1 MARFRETAR
10 YLIVLGDHVLGGL
23 PETSDVDHLDVEVQ
37 VASDD
42 VGVAGLVLLVRVQGS
57 ELEQKKI

>member
-1 MARFRETAR
+1 MARLRETAQ
-10 YLIVLGDHVLGGL
+10 YLIILGDHVFGGL
-23 PETSDVDHLDVEVQ
+23 PEASDVDHLDVEVE

-57 ELEQKKI
+57 ELEEKNK